1 MLVKI
6 QDQWL
11 DQYLLWIE
19 KNPLICLEMMNI
31 SDTDKKSESTQING
45 YLEKHSVFIVQNT
58 LQLFVLQ
65 FQENK

>member
-1 MLVKI
+1 
-6 QDQWL
+6 
-11 DQYLLWIE
+11 
-19 KNPLICLEMMNI
+19 MMNI

-45 YLEKHSVFIVQNT
+45 YSEKHSVFIVQNT